1 MPGSKIYFIT
11 DAHLGAGED
20 SRQREI
26 ELCALLDRIKNDA
39 AMIVFLG
46 DMFDFWFSYKY
57 VVPKGFVRLMGKMAC
72 GFSTT

>member
-1 MPGSKIYFIT
+1 MHGSKIYFIT

-39 AMIVFLG
+39 AIIVFLG
-46 DMFDFWFSYKY
+46 DMFDF
-57 VVPKGFVRLMGKMAC
+57 
-72 GFSTT
+72 